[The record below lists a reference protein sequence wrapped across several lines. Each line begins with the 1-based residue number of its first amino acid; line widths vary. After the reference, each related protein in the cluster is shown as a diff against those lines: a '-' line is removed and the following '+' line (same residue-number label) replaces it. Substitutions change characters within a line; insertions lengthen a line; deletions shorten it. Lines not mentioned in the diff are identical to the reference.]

1 MIRPSV
7 VPAVSAGATRRPR
20 PPSPLKIALDFQ
32 CLCFRYHLQRSEHFR
47 RLGDL
52 ARSYR
57 HDDLMITIMHQMHAT
72 IALGPT
78 RNPAARR
85 STSGLLSTATPK
97 GPPCTP

>member
-1 MIRPSV
+1 MIRPSA
-7 VPAVSAGATRRPR
+7 VPAVPAGPTRRPR

-32 CLCFRYHLQRSEHFR
+32 RLCFRYHFQRSEHFR
-47 RLGDL
+47 PLGDL
-52 ARSYR
+52 ARSCR
-57 HDDLMITIMHQMHAT
+57 HDDHITTIMHQMHAP

-85 STSGLLSTATPK
+85 STSSLLSTAAPK